1 MIESDVEEVR
11 AKLGVDFMPPRPARS
26 FCGVPIFLG
35 GKPVGVMAALSTQ
48 REWQF
53 QARDLEVMQTAAGQL
68 GVAIE
73 NARLFTEEQRRAR
86 HLAFLNSISKMA
98 ISSEDAEQMMADI
111 VREIQKNFRYDHIGI
126 GIMDYATKE
135 IEIKAEA
142 GTTSQTLGRRI
153 SVGSGVLGKGG
164 AHRSQR
170 TGAERRAGTA
180 RRRAAGIA
188 RGALPA
194 HQATGRRCWVCSTS
208 RAATRTPSLRRM
220 F

>member
-1 MIESDVEEVR
+1 
-11 AKLGVDFMPPRPARS
+11 
-26 FCGVPIFLG
+26 
-35 GKPVGVMAALSTQ
+35 
-48 REWQF
+48 
-53 QARDLEVMQTAAGQL
+53 MQTAAGQL

-86 HLAFLNSISKMA
+86 HLAFLNNISKMA

-126 GIMDYATKE
+126 GIMDYATKD

-142 GTTSQTLGRRI
+142 GTASQTLGRRI
-153 SVGSGVLGKGG
+153 ACGQRSSRQSR
-164 AHRSQR
+164 AHRRQ
-170 TGAERRAGTA
+170 RAGAKRRSRTA

-188 RGALPA
+188 RPFSACPS
-194 HQATGRRCWVCSTS
+194 ATARRCLACSTW
-208 RAATRTPSLRRM
+208 RAATKMRSRPRT